1 MIRPTAGNPA
11 PAPAR
16 APSPASANTDVP
28 ATGAPEVV
36 ETTGSTSGPAPAIS
50 VSALAA
56 LIDGALKDRIVSG
69 IRVIGQVSNFTHRTH
84 WYFAIKDSQSVL
96 NCVMFAGRIRSVGF
110 QLAEGQEVVVT
121 GRVEYYAPRGQVS
134 FYVERIEPVGV
145 GALELRYRALV
156 QEVRALGWFDADRKR
171 PLPAF
176 PARILVI
183 TSRTGAAL
191 ADVRDTMRR
200 RCPAV
205 DLVLIDTLVQG
216 PDAAPHVA
224 RAITWASNNASTLG
238 IDAII
243 VTRGGGS
250 MEDLWAFNEKIVA
263 QAIVTSSVPV
273 VAAIGHETDTTIA
286 ELVADERCATP
297 TQAAM
302 RLTPDRA
309 ALSEQVRMTSE
320 RLASLITRSHALHA
334 ERLRATA
341 RGMSAAVLRSM
352 GISGRRL
359 ATLGA
364 TLERARP
371 AAVYERRRSTLRSLS
386 LRLGLAI
393 GQVLEMRR
401 RRLDDARLDLRRLT
415 GEAIYATRQRHT
427 DLSRQLE
434 LVGPA
439 GVLRRGF
446 SVTLASDGTVLRSIH
461 TAAPGQVLTTRL
473 ADGLLRS
480 TVHAD
485 GQTSAPLPLPA
496 PPSAPA
502 HRPSRKR
509 PSGDSPGP
517 GLFG

>member
-1 MIRPTAGNPA
+1 VDRLPFDPAKMIRPTAGGAAPARPASPA
-11 PAPAR
+11 PA
-16 APSPASANTDVP
+16 SADA
-28 ATGAPEVV
+28 ATGPSSDSAA
-36 ETTGSTSGPAPAIS
+36 GSGPAVAPAIS

-176 PARILVI
+176 PARIVVI

-205 DLVLIDTLVQG
+205 DLLLIDTLVQG

-224 RAITWASNNASTLG
+224 RAINWASANARALG

-263 QAIVTSSVPV
+263 QAIVDASVPV

-320 RLASLITRSHALHA
+320 RLASLISRSHALLA

-341 RGMSAAVLRSM
+341 RAMNAAALRSL
-352 GISGRRL
+352 GVSGRRL

-364 TLERARP
+364 SLERARP
-371 AAVYERRRSTLRSLS
+371 SAVYERRRSALRGFS
-386 LRLGLAI
+386 LRLSVAM

-401 RRLDDARLDLRRLT
+401 RRLEDARLDLRRLT
-415 GEAIYATRQRHT
+415 GDSIALRRQRRV
-427 DLSRQLE
+427 DLARQLE

-461 TAAPGQVLTTRL
+461 AASPGQVLTTRL
-473 ADGLLRS
+473 ADGDLRS
-480 TVHAD
+480 TVQSD
-485 GQTSAPLPLPA
+485 GQTARPLTPSPRPA
-496 PPSAPA
+496 
-502 HRPSRKR
+502 RKR
-509 PSGDSPGP
+509 PPGESTAP

>member
-1 MIRPTAGNPA
+1 MIRPTAGGAAPARPASPA
-11 PAPAR
+11 PA
-16 APSPASANTDVP
+16 SADA
-28 ATGAPEVV
+28 ATGPSSDSAA
-36 ETTGSTSGPAPAIS
+36 GSGPAVAPAIS

-176 PARILVI
+176 PARIVVI

-205 DLVLIDTLVQG
+205 DLLLIDTLVQG

-224 RAITWASNNASTLG
+224 RAINWASANARALG

-263 QAIVTSSVPV
+263 QAIVDASVPV

-297 TQAAM
+297 TQ
-302 RLTPDRA
+302 
-309 ALSEQVRMTSE
+309 
-320 RLASLITRSHALHA
+320 HALLA

-341 RGMSAAVLRSM
+341 RAMNAAALRSL
-352 GISGRRL
+352 GVSGRRL

-364 TLERARP
+364 SLERARP
-371 AAVYERRRSTLRSLS
+371 SAVYERRRSALRGFS
-386 LRLGLAI
+386 LRLSVAM

-401 RRLDDARLDLRRLT
+401 RRLEDARLDLRRLT
-415 GEAIYATRQRHT
+415 GDSIALRRQRRV
-427 DLSRQLE
+427 DLARQLE

-461 TAAPGQVLTTRL
+461 AASPGQVLTTRL
-473 ADGLLRS
+473 ADGDLRS
-480 TVHAD
+480 TVQSD
-485 GQTSAPLPLPA
+485 GQTARPLTPSPRPA
-496 PPSAPA
+496 
-502 HRPSRKR
+502 RKR
-509 PSGDSPGP
+509 PPGESTAP